1 MCTRRK
7 ERSKNNIV
15 NNNNTEKQPNER
27 MWHGERAE
35 INKDRWQAEWGAY
48 GTLWFRIK
56 EADEKKKKR
65 RRCRQSFWYVCFF
78 GHRASF
84 RQDTR

>member
-48 GTLWFRIK
+48 GTLYDS
-56 EADEKKKKR
+56 E
-65 RRCRQSFWYVCFF
+65 
-78 GHRASF
+78 
-84 RQDTR
+84 